1 MAADHKDDEEKK
13 WRDDLTLRMAKYVI
27 QMTLCSICMSVKSFR
42 GITVDP
48 ISPNCYTFRVRFPEG
63 YPFAGVSISYR
74 LYDGLHETLLF
85 GANDKLI
92 YIDKLGYEEH
102 KVFKT
107 VAEIFW
113 EIRELYI
120 TASNPK

>member
-1 MAADHKDDEEKK
+1 MAAKQTNADKK
-13 WRDDLTLRMAKYVI
+13 WLADLGHRMATWVVKR
-27 QMTLCSICMSVKSFR
+27 TWDSIHMGSSTMP
-42 GITVDP
+42 GLTIDP

-74 LYDGLHETLLF
+74 PYEGRHETLLF

-92 YIDKLGYEEH
+92 YIQELDYEDH

-107 VAEIFW
+107 AYDISM
-113 EIRELYI
+113 ELKQLYN